1 MGRPSTQKYRK
12 MRYLEIFKTIDHRPT
27 TRELALRLGVSHNQV
42 SRDIRELGLQEE
54 LNNIEIKTALHYRE
68 SFYKENYFSLPLH
81 QRPTTREMAEELG
94 ISHNQV
100 ARDVNELSE
109 KYGIEIAHSIYSRD
123 NPDILMGFEERK
135 DKYLSYFEEI
145 GYVPFYSYVAKYMG
159 LPKKVVMADYEK
171 LGVTPITQS
180 QYAKRKFIE
189 GVESRKDYYIEHYF
203 QTFTPKT
210 IQEIAYELGI
220 YESVVEKETRYLR
233 ETYGYF
239 RYLSKKGQNIRLEIY
254 KKYLA
259 EHPECFS
266 MKQVSEDLGFNL
278 SLVSVDFKEL
288 DLTLGSEAYSNF
300 LLLRLPLY
308 KKYNIESDNPLNST
322 EIIKEMGIS
331 PTLFYKDKFFLEKL
345 GLKFKH
351 STHRKDFI
359 KKEDKIKLYSDYIEK
374 NGFTSFSDLAR
385 GVDVHV
391 SVVFNDFKNY
401 NLREYFNI
409 DK

>member
-1 MGRPSTQKYRK
+1 MK
-12 MRYLEIFKTIDHRPT
+12 
-27 TRELALRLGVSHNQV
+27 V
-42 SRDIRELGLQEE
+42 
-54 LNNIEIKTALHYRE
+54 NNC
-68 SFYKENYFSLPLH
+68 
-81 QRPTTREMAEELG
+81 
-94 ISHNQV
+94 
-100 ARDVNELSE
+100 NELE
-109 KYGIEIAHSIYSRD
+109 FATHLTKAQ
-123 NPDILMGFEERK
+123 MGFEERK
-135 DKYLSYFEEI
+135 DKYLSYFEEM
-145 GYVPFYSYVAKYMG
+145 GYVPFYTYVAKYMD

-189 GVESRKDYYIEHYF
+189 GVESRKDYYIKHYC

-210 IQEIAYELGI
+210 IQEMAYELGI

-308 KKYNIESDNPLNST
+308 KKYNIETSHLQSKSEQIT
-322 EIIKEMGIS
+322 
-331 PTLFYKDKFFLEKL
+331 TL
-345 GLKFKH
+345 
-351 STHRKDFI
+351 I
-359 KKEDKIKLYSDYIEK
+359 
-374 NGFTSFSDLAR
+374 
-385 GVDVHV
+385 V
-391 SVVFNDFKNY
+391 SLQVRYMSN
-401 NLREYFNI
+401 
-409 DK
+409 